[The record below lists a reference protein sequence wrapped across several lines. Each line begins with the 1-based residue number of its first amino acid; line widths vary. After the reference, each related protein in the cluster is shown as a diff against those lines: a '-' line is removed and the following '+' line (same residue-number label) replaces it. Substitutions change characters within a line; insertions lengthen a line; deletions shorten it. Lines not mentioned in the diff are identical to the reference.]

1 MQISKFLEPY
11 DLSVYHI
18 YEGFLYLC
26 MIIGDIC
33 RRAKRLNLWN
43 RATNAQNAPNTFRLV
58 TVILPSRILSTPC
71 FYCLQNCIHIFVN
84 DIHTSPSAEHLRA
97 LLYTQIQRLCC
108 HESPIEV
115 CADKSEMSKGTL
127 KYKYSQIQEF

>member
-33 RRAKRLNLWN
+33 QGARKAKRLNLWN
-43 RATNAQNAPNTFRLV
+43 RATNAQNECSQYISPCHGHFAFTDLVNSLFLLFAKLHTHFR
-58 TVILPSRILSTPC
+58 
-71 FYCLQNCIHIFVN
+71 
-84 DIHTSPSAEHLRA
+84 E
-97 LLYTQIQRLCC
+97 
-108 HESPIEV
+108 
-115 CADKSEMSKGTL
+115 
-127 KYKYSQIQEF
+127 